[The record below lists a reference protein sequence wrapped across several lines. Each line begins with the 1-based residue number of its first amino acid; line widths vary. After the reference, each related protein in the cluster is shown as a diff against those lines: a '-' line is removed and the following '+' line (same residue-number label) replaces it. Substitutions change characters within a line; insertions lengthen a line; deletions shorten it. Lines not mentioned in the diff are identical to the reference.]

1 MSYLQKNYLISIDR
15 FSIDT
20 KIQSQEVFNDLK
32 NEIKNP
38 QSFESLMKLNR
49 RVDFEIVSF

>member
-15 FSIDT
+15 FTIDT
-20 KIQSQEVFNDLK
+20 KIESQDVFNDLK